1 MGLKIYKE
9 ISNNNADKNDNNIL
23 LEFVCN
29 VKLYDACDIFSSCL
43 HWDED
48 DGEYTNIS
56 EAWVGI
62 LKHSIDY
69 LGDTI
74 SRRRNNTCVNTTNEW
89 FEEANRCYDILFRKV
104 NTNNEA
110 GDYYIIFVT

>member
-9 ISNNNADKNDNNIL
+9 INNNTNEHNNNIL
-23 LEFVCN
+23 LEFICDVQLN
-29 VKLYDACDIFSSCL
+29 DACDIFSSCL

-48 DGEYTNIS
+48 EEEYTNVS
-56 EAWVGI
+56 EAWVGT

-74 SRRRNNTCVNTTNEW
+74 NRRRNNTTISTTNEW
-89 FEEANRCYDILFRKV
+89 FVEANRCYDILFRKV
-104 NTNNEA
+104 NTNNDA
-110 GDYYIIFVT
+110 GDYYIIFV